1 MRHTRPY
8 RLVATVPPE
17 ELARALVRNL
27 ADAVGGRA
35 GYEVP
40 GADGRVVTVASWPE
54 HTDGPHTGEVVR
66 EPVAGGGVVYLA
78 GPWRWGEGERTILR
92 ETATWLGVAARL
104 DRLRAERDRAHVRAQ
119 RLRAEVTSARE
130 RLAEV
135 RDLERRRLVGAIT
148 TTTLRDLAEFRGR
161 LTTLADGDPTAADVA
176 GVGAFLDDLLD
187 NFRTIVRGVYPA
199 MLPDRGPCAAL
210 EELAA
215 TVSRPVHFRGD
226 LGRRV
231 GWQVES
237 GLYHAVAAVLNLLAG
252 LSDDEPVVVDY
263 VRDDALRVT
272 ITAPAGPLTA
282 RSLRAALNHDAQ
294 RLAVLGG
301 AMECRVSGGTAVVR
315 VRVLDRIEPVDG
327 PVGPAPPLEGSP
339 LYRQARDL
347 VRQGQRLAGDGPE
360 RARWD
365 AIAARMA
372 APPRIAV
379 VGGPPDE
386 STPDSAVVVVAGGP
400 ADAALAAEFLADGG
414 PRGAIDAVLCLVPPT
429 EAFRTALR
437 RARQRVVLTESA
449 TVAELAADLAAWRP
463 VIAARRAI
471 VTARALVGQNHP
483 LSWAVERIAA
493 EAHELAELDLL
504 DRIRA
509 GDVRLPPGETG
520 EDVARLLGADGPDPR
535 ARLGLATDTAAEE
548 VRAAAG
554 ETIRRWRAHVAHPA
568 TGARERAAWE
578 VLVRTAEGLLTGGRS
593 R

>member
-1 MRHTRPY
+1 MRYTRPY
-8 RLVATVPPE
+8 RLAATVPPE
-17 ELARALVRNL
+17 ELVRALVRNL
-27 ADAVGGRA
+27 VDAVGGRA

-54 HTDGPHTGEVVR
+54 VAEGLRTGEVVR

-78 GPWRWGEGERTILR
+78 GPWRWGAGERTILR
-92 ETATWLGVAARL
+92 ETAAWLGVAARL

-148 TTTLRDLAEFRGR
+148 TTTLRDLTEFRGR
-161 LTTLADGDPTAADVA
+161 LTTLADGDPTASDVA

-187 NFRTIVRGVYPA
+187 SFRTIVRGVYPA

-252 LSDDEPVVVDY
+252 LPADGPVGVEFL
-263 VRDDALRVT
+263 RDDALRVT
-272 ITAPAGPLTA
+272 ISAPAGPLTV

-294 RLAVLGG
+294 RIAVLGG
-301 AMECRVSGGTAVVR
+301 AMECRVTGDTAVVH
-315 VRVLDRIEPVDG
+315 VRVLERIEPVDG
-327 PVGPAPPLEGSP
+327 HAPPLADSP

-347 VRQGQRLAGDGPE
+347 VRRGQRVAGDDRE
-360 RARWD
+360 RASWD
-365 AIAARMA
+365 AIAERMT

-379 VGGPPDE
+379 VGGPPEE
-386 STPDSAVVVVAGGP
+386 STPDGAVVVVADGP
-400 ADAALAAEFLADGG
+400 ADAALAAEFLAEDG
-414 PRGAIDAVLCLVPPT
+414 PRGAIDAVLCLVPPA

-437 RARQRVVLTESA
+437 RARQRVVLSESA
-449 TVAELAADLAAWRP
+449 SVAELAADLATWRP

-471 VTARALVGQNHP
+471 VTATGLVGTNHP

-504 DRIRA
+504 DRVRA
-509 GDVRLPPGETG
+509 GDVRLPPGEAG

-535 ARLGLATDTAAEE
+535 ARLGLAVDATGHE
-548 VRAAAG
+548 VRAAAA
-554 ETIRRWRAHVAHPA
+554 ETVRRWRAHAAHPA
-568 TGARERAAWE
+568 TGARERAAWD
-578 VLVRTAEGLLTGGRS
+578 VLVRTAEGLLKGGRN

>member
-1 MRHTRPY
+1 MRYTHPY
-8 RLVATVPPE
+8 RLAATVPPE
-17 ELARALVRNL
+17 ELVRALVRNL
-27 ADAVGGRA
+27 VDAVGGRA
-35 GYEVP
+35 GYEVA

-54 HTDGPHTGEVVR
+54 HPGGARTGEVLR

-78 GPWRWGEGERTILR
+78 GPWRWGAGERTILR
-92 ETATWLGVAARL
+92 DTATWLGVALRL
-104 DRLRAERDRAHVRAQ
+104 DRLRAQRDRAHERAQ

-148 TTTLRDLAEFRGR
+148 TTTLRDLAEFRAR
-161 LTTLADGDPTAADVA
+161 LTALADGDPTAADVA
-176 GVGAFLDDLLD
+176 GAGAFLDDLLD

-199 MLPDRGPCAAL
+199 MLPDRGPRAAL

-252 LSDDEPVVVDY
+252 LSADEPVVVDFL
-263 VRDDALRVT
+263 RDDALRVT
-272 ITAPAGPLTA
+272 ITAPAGPLSA
-282 RSLRAALNHDAQ
+282 RSLRAALDHDAQ

-301 AMECRVSGGTAVVR
+301 AMECQVTGDTAVVR
-315 VRVLDRIEPVDG
+315 VRVLDRIEPVAEAA
-327 PVGPAPPLEGSP
+327 APPLEGSP

-347 VRQGQRLAGDGPE
+347 VRRGRSLAGDGQE
-360 RARWD
+360 RDRWD

-379 VGGPPDE
+379 VGGPPDGAV
-386 STPDSAVVVVAGGP
+386 PGGAVVVVADGP
-400 ADAALAAEFLADGG
+400 ADAALAAEFLADDG
-414 PRGAIDAVLCLVPPT
+414 PRGAIDAVLCLVPPA

-437 RARQRVVLTESA
+437 RGRQRVVLSESA
-449 TVAELAADLAAWRP
+449 SVADLAADLAAWRP
-463 VIAARRAI
+463 VLAARRAI
-471 VTARALVGQNHP
+471 VTATALVGPNHP

-509 GDVRLPPGETG
+509 GDVRLPPGESG
-520 EDVARLLGADGPDPR
+520 ADVARLLGADGPDPR
-535 ARLGLATDTAAEE
+535 ARLGLAADASDDA
-548 VRAAAG
+548 VRVAAG
-554 ETIRRWRAHVAHPA
+554 ETVRRWRAHAAHPA
-568 TGARERAAWE
+568 TGARERVAWD
-578 VLVRTAEGLLTGGRS
+578 VLVRTAEGLLKAARH